1 MQLID
6 TNVNAILQASP
17 PAKTQAVSAQTSL
30 ELLSAE
36 SPSKRA
42 PDSSGIGSTKPTESV
57 EDYESKDKQKVIE
70 GNNVQQTTIKAEEG
84 NTKEDPSEEVEDGA
98 IESME
103 SLMNKAFKGQTL
115 LGDQTKLEKA
125 PQDDP
130 GEAEDDDDDDVETG
144 SSSKSMM
151 MTGLLNMA
159 LNSELLGGLEPV
171 DEVDEEKS
179 ESAITS
185 ARDSDKTASIVEE
198 ETNVEIVSN
207 NPDKQEASE
216 GRGGED
222 QLKKKEKAAEKEYTS
237 IQEETKIIQN
247 KDNVSGGGEDKT
259 EPSQL
264 PRGLKNLEEDVHS
277 LKNDFKAMVKDV
289 NEIKID
295 VGDIKKD
302 VKSMNKNLKTDLRV
316 IKEKLREGTMASSI
330 VETASDIDALIEGRA
345 VGREI
350 TVRMTLFLEMI
361 TKYFSCR
368 ISVTAL
374 DRGRFKVDSGRQIPG
389 EFFFKT
395 VDQNLVAHHIL
406 SKMGMHWN

>member
-1 MQLID
+1 M
-6 TNVNAILQASP
+6 
-17 PAKTQAVSAQTSL
+17 
-30 ELLSAE
+30 
-36 SPSKRA
+36 
-42 PDSSGIGSTKPTESV
+42 
-57 EDYESKDKQKVIE
+57 
-70 GNNVQQTTIKAEEG
+70 
-84 NTKEDPSEEVEDGA
+84 
-98 IESME
+98 
-103 SLMNKAFKGQTL
+103 
-115 LGDQTKLEKA
+115 GDQTKLEKA

-179 ESAITS
+179 ESAVTS
-185 ARDSDKTASIVEE
+185 ARDSDKAASSVEE
-198 ETNVEIVSN
+198 ETNIEIVTN
-207 NPDKQEASE
+207 TNPDKQEASE

-222 QLKKKEKAAEKEYTS
+222 QLEKKEKAAEKENAK
-237 IQEETKIIQN
+237 IHQEETKIIQN
-247 KDNVSGGGEDKT
+247 KDNVSIGGGEDKT
-259 EPSQL
+259 EPNQL

-350 TVRMTLFLEMI
+350 TVITTFLLELNQKVKKI
-361 TKYFSCR
+361 LQDIGDR
-368 ISVTAL
+368 VGPRSVQ
-374 DRGRFKVDSGRQIPG
+374 SGFR
-389 EFFFKT
+389 EADT
-395 VDQNLVAHHIL
+395 R
-406 SKMGMHWN
+406 

>member
-1 MQLID
+1 
-6 TNVNAILQASP
+6 
-17 PAKTQAVSAQTSL
+17 
-30 ELLSAE
+30 
-36 SPSKRA
+36 
-42 PDSSGIGSTKPTESV
+42 
-57 EDYESKDKQKVIE
+57 
-70 GNNVQQTTIKAEEG
+70 
-84 NTKEDPSEEVEDGA
+84 
-98 IESME
+98 
-103 SLMNKAFKGQTL
+103 MNKAFKGQTL

-130 GEAEDDDDDDVETG
+130 GEAEDDDDDDDVETG

-171 DEVDEEKS
+171 DELDEEKS
-179 ESAITS
+179 ESAVTS
-185 ARDSDKTASIVEE
+185 ARDSDKAASSVEE
-198 ETNVEIVSN
+198 ETNAEIITN
-207 NPDKQEASE
+207 TNPDKQEASE
-216 GRGGED
+216 GRGGEG
-222 QLKKKEKAAEKEYTS
+222 QLEKKEKAAEKENTKTR
-237 IQEETKIIQN
+237 EETKIIQN
-247 KDNVSGGGEDKT
+247 KDNVGGGEGEDKT

-350 TVRMTLFLEMI
+350 TVRMIFFLEMI
-361 TKYFSCR
+361 
-368 ISVTAL
+368 A
-374 DRGRFKVDSGRQIPG
+374 
-389 EFFFKT
+389 
-395 VDQNLVAHHIL
+395 NLFLA
-406 SKMGMHWN
+406 GYR

>member
-1 MQLID
+1 MQLIN
-6 TNVNAILQASP
+6 TNVSAILQASP

-42 PDSSGIGSTKPTESV
+42 QGSSGIGSTKPTESV
-57 EDYESKDKQKVIE
+57 EDYESKDKQMVIE
-70 GNNVQQTTIKAEEG
+70 ENNVQQTTIKAEEG
-84 NTKEDPSEEVEDGA
+84 NTKEEPSEEVEDGA

-125 PQDDP
+125 PQDDH
-130 GEAEDDDDDDVETG
+130 GEAEDDDVDDVLTG

-185 ARDSDKTASIVEE
+185 ARDSDKAASIVEE
-198 ETNVEIVSN
+198 ETNVEIVTNN

-222 QLKKKEKAAEKEYTS
+222 QLKKKEKAAEKEHAK
-237 IQEETKIIQN
+237 IHQEETKIIQN
-247 KDNVSGGGEDKT
+247 KDNVGGGGEGKT

-316 IKEKLREGTMASSI
+316 IKDKLREGTMASSI

-350 TVRMTLFLEMI
+350 TVRMTLFLQMI

-395 VDQNLVAHHIL
+395 VDQNLVRWIA
-406 SKMGMHWN
+406 

>member
-1 MQLID
+1 MQLIN

-36 SPSKRA
+36 SPSKCV
-42 PDSSGIGSTKPTESV
+42 PGSSGIGSTKPSESV
-57 EDYESKDKQKVIE
+57 EDSESKDKQKVIE
-70 GNNVQQTTIKAEEG
+70 ENNVQQTTIKAEEG
-84 NTKEDPSEEVEDGA
+84 NAKEEPSEEVEDGA

-125 PQDDP
+125 AQDDD

-179 ESAITS
+179 ESAVNS
-185 ARDSDKTASIVEE
+185 ARDSDKAASIVEE
-198 ETNVEIVSN
+198 ETNVEIDTN
-207 NPDKQEASE
+207 NPDKQEAT
-216 GRGGED
+216 ED
-222 QLKKKEKAAEKEYTS
+222 QLKKKEKAAEKEHAK
-237 IQEETKIIQN
+237 IHQEETTIIQS
-247 KDNVSGGGEDKT
+247 KDNVSGGGGEGKT

-316 IKEKLREGTMASSI
+316 IKDKLREGTMASSI

-350 TVRMTLFLEMI
+350 TVRITLLSR
-361 TKYFSCR
+361 FSR
-368 ISVTAL
+368 
-374 DRGRFKVDSGRQIPG
+374 
-389 EFFFKT
+389 
-395 VDQNLVAHHIL
+395 
-406 SKMGMHWN
+406 